1 MGLNTWKRK
10 RLIFLYRWNFPAPDA
25 FAIGAS
31 AQKLAVRRFNTLHWL
46 GVGIIHQAVSK
57 VCVMTDSDDAAAVV
71 VLVVEDETLIR
82 LLANDMLS
90 EAGYRVLEARDGQEA
105 LTILEV
111 HADVRALFT
120 DVTMPNLDGLSL
132 AKVVSER
139 WPRIGILLTSG
150 LVAPSELPNGARF
163 IGKPYEPETVH
174 GEIQAVIAEAANI
187 PKGAA
192 PVALTGIPNLRG
204 GEMRG
209 AGALAQPLLEP
220 EALG

>member
-1 MGLNTWKRK
+1 
-10 RLIFLYRWNFPAPDA
+10 
-25 FAIGAS
+25 
-31 AQKLAVRRFNTLHWL
+31 
-46 GVGIIHQAVSK
+46 
-57 VCVMTDSDDAAAVV
+57 MTDPDDAAAVV

-132 AKVVSER
+132 AKIVSER
-139 WPRIGILLTSG
+139 WPQIGILLTSG

-163 IGKPYEPETVH
+163 IGKPYGPETVH
-174 GEIQAVIAEAANI
+174 GEIQAVIAEAAHGS
-187 PKGAA
+187 KGAA
-192 PVALTGIPNLRG
+192 PVALTSIPNRHAG
-204 GEMRG
+204 QMHG

-220 EALG
+220 ET

>member
-1 MGLNTWKRK
+1 
-10 RLIFLYRWNFPAPDA
+10 
-25 FAIGAS
+25 
-31 AQKLAVRRFNTLHWL
+31 
-46 GVGIIHQAVSK
+46 
-57 VCVMTDSDDAAAVV
+57 MTDSDDATAVV

-132 AKVVSER
+132 AKIVSER
-139 WPRIGILLTSG
+139 WPQIGILLTSG

-163 IGKPYEPETVH
+163 ISKPYGPETVH
-174 GEIQAVIAEAANI
+174 GEIQAVIAEAANGAN
-187 PKGAA
+187 GAA
-192 PVALTGIPNLRG
+192 PVALTSIPNLHAG
-204 GEMRG
+204 QMHG

-220 EALG
+220 ET

>member
-1 MGLNTWKRK
+1 
-10 RLIFLYRWNFPAPDA
+10 
-25 FAIGAS
+25 
-31 AQKLAVRRFNTLHWL
+31 
-46 GVGIIHQAVSK
+46 
-57 VCVMTDSDDAAAVV
+57 MTDPGDATAFV

-132 AKVVSER
+132 AKIVSER
-139 WPRIGILLTSG
+139 WPQIGILLTSG

-163 IGKPYEPETVH
+163 ISKPYEPETVH
-174 GEIQAVIAEAANI
+174 GEIHTVIAEAANI
-187 PKGAA
+187 SKGAA
-192 PVALTGIPNLRG
+192 PVALTSILHAGQ
-204 GEMRG
+204 MHG
-209 AGALAQPLLEP
+209 AGALAQPLPEP
-220 EALG
+220 ET